1 MSLSFSKTT
10 EKNVEM
16 TSIILNVYI
25 KYFGCQDTTS
35 TLKIYYMQSYFDLL
49 EHIHFEH
56 TSKTVSCLTT

>member
-1 MSLSFSKTT
+1 MSLSFSKPT

-35 TLKIYYMQSYFDLL
+35 TLKMYYMQSYFDLL
-49 EHIHFEH
+49 NTF
-56 TSKTVSCLTT
+56 TSNTPVKQSVV